1 MKRELDNIDKHL
13 LALLKIN
20 GELGQLQ
27 HRLFESLLNLFNLKR
42 NDFDIKIDE
51 DKTATFIIK
60 KKILDK
66 FNRRD
71 KKLLNDVY
79 LKFYKDGLVIEK
91 RANKVNEKYKD
102 A

>member
-1 MKRELDNIDKHL
+1 M
-13 LALLKIN
+13 
-20 GELGQLQ
+20 
-27 HRLFESLLNLFNLKR
+27 KR